1 MRGSIAFIA
10 LMALCGSALAASEPK
25 PEETGAR
32 CDATTIRGCRPERL
46 AAAETAPFGRLAEKP
61 PSAPTGTGAEI
72 VVAQNVLSSGGRQSG
87 SIDVDLC
94 NRSPYAP
101 LFSAIAYF
109 KDPDDQ
115 YVTIKGW
122 FKIEKN
128 SCKTFHALFGRF
140 QKIKFAY
147 YAEWER
153 GRRYW
158 PSGGE
163 WKLCLE
169 KQKAFERYNSS
180 NYTCGSREKLV
191 DFDVI
196 TVDRDEPSR
205 TINFR

>member
-10 LMALCGSALAASEPK
+10 LMGLCGSALAASETK
-25 PEETGAR
+25 PEEAGAR
-32 CDATTIRGCRPERL
+32 CDATTVLGCRPERL
-46 AAAETAPFGRLAEKP
+46 AAAETAPFGRLAETRP
-61 PSAPTGTGAEI
+61 ATGTGAEI
-72 VVAQNVLSSGGRQSG
+72 VVAQNVLSSSGGQSG
-87 SIDVDLC
+87 SADIDLC
-94 NRSPYAP
+94 NRSRYAP
-101 LFSAIAYF
+101 IFSAIAYF
-109 KDPDDQ
+109 RDPDDQ

-128 SCKTFHALFGRF
+128 SCSTFHARFGRF

-158 PSGGE
+158 PSSGD

-196 TVDRDEPSR
+196 TVDRDQPSR

>member
-1 MRGSIAFIA
+1 MRQSIAFIA
-10 LMALCGSALAASEPK
+10 LMGLCGSASAAPEPRL
-25 PEETGAR
+25 EEAGAR
-32 CDATTIRGCRPERL
+32 CDATTVQGCRPERL
-46 AAAETAPFGRLAEKP
+46 AAAETAHFGQLAEKRP
-61 PSAPTGTGAEI
+61 AAGTGAEI
-72 VVAQNVLSSGGRQSG
+72 VLAQNVLSSSGGQSG

-101 LFSAIAYF
+101 LFSAVAYF

-115 YVTIKGW
+115 YVTLKGW

-128 SCKTFHALFGRF
+128 SCRTFHARFGRF

-147 YAEWER
+147 YAEWEH

-158 PSGGE
+158 PSGGD
-163 WKLCLE
+163 WKLCID

-180 NYTCGSREKLV
+180 NYTCRSREKLV

-196 TVDRDEPSR
+196 TVDRDQPSR